1 MRSRAGAQPYE
12 RLMHTASLPRR
23 MARSDIRISV
33 PVVDRILLH
42 LWEQDH
48 QADHYLVTHELT
60 RPGIAEICALH
71 PPNVSRSMR
80 DLMSNGWVTEHT
92 RTVRGDDRRQKTWQ
106 LTDEGRSEARERID
120 ELRTTS
126 ILLRS
131 REGKLLEVRADEA
144 AARLKAGLTLLQ
156 VLMHAQHEGVL
167 NFGDIRFGAIVRSD
181 DDATPPP
188 GSLTLLT
195 GAHSTYHTRPPQTRT
210 VHGRSSEKIR
220 LDDWYASSAPM
231 FVLSGIAGCGKTTL
245 TSHWLDGLLGRTP
258 GLEVMY
264 YPCQPW
270 DSPLGIATSLL
281 HRLGIGL
288 DEDSSDPYGILDS
301 LPLKPGARLD
311 LDLYRRRLSAHM
323 LDEEGHCGVPPSEM
337 LLILDDV
344 HNIGSEGTHLLG
356 ALLQVAESTSM
367 RLLLVSRTNLAFYD
381 RRDVHTRG
389 RIEEL
394 ALSGL
399 SLEEVSA
406 WIDSLDLPSHAPAE
420 EIHRATGGHPLAV
433 ELLEL
438 YGQTLHEDWL
448 RFLDEEILD
457 VLPDDRRETLALLA
471 VAERPVPWNALAK
484 AAGIDGPPPA
494 DLLERGLMLELSDGM
509 WLHEA
514 LRARLLREVGAPHE
528 ERARRLRKA
537 SD

>member
-1 MRSRAGAQPYE
+1 
-12 RLMHTASLPRR
+12 
-23 MARSDIRISV
+23 MARSDVKVNV
-33 PVVDRILLH
+33 PVIDRILLH

-48 QADHYLVTHELT
+48 QADHYLVTHEMT

-80 DLMSNGWVTEHT
+80 ELMSNGWVTEHT
-92 RTVRGDDRRQKTWQ
+92 RTVRGSDRRQKTWQ
-106 LTDEGRSEARERID
+106 LTEEGRSEARDRID
-120 ELRTTS
+120 ELRSTM

-131 REGKLLEVRADEA
+131 SEGRLLEVRADEA
-144 AARLKAGLTLLQ
+144 AVRLKAGLTLLQ

-181 DDATPPP
+181 EDATPPP
-188 GSLTLLT
+188 GSLSLLA
-195 GAHSTYHTRPPQTRT
+195 GAHSTYHTRPPRTRT
-210 VHGRSSEKIR
+210 VHGRSAER
-220 LDDWYASSAPM
+220 LRLEEWHSSSAPM

-245 TSHWLDGLLGRTP
+245 ASYWLDGLLENKP
-258 GLEVMY
+258 ELEVMY

-281 HRLGIGL
+281 HRLGVGL
-288 DEDSSDPYGILDS
+288 DEDSSDPYGILES

-311 LDLYRRRLSAHM
+311 LDLYRRRLIAHM
-323 LDEEGHCGVPPSEM
+323 LDEEGHCGAPTSEM
-337 LLILDDV
+337 LLIIDDV
-344 HNIGSEGTHLLG
+344 HNIGSDGTHLLG
-356 ALLQVAESTSM
+356 ALLQVTESTTM
-367 RLLLVSRTNLAFYD
+367 RMLLVSRTNLAFYD

-399 SLEEVSA
+399 TLEEISD
-406 WIDSLDLPSHAPAE
+406 WLISLDLPSHAPAE

-457 VLPDDRRETLALLA
+457 VLPGDRRETLALLA
-471 VAERPVPWNALAK
+471 VAERPVPWAALAK

-528 ERARRLRKA
+528 ERARRLREA